1 MRLRTSLTSPF
12 GRKARMA
19 ALRLGF
25 NDLEV
30 LDADTTNPADE
41 IRKDNPLGK
50 VPLLILDDGRRVYDS
65 RVILECFDHMAG
77 PGSLIPIAWD
87 DRLRTLTFQ
96 SLADGV
102 TDAAVLVS
110 YETRYRSEEIRSQKW
125 LDHQRGKILRGLASL
140 TQAAPDPGRFDV
152 ATIAT
157 ACMFGY
163 LDWRKQVDWRA
174 DFPVLV
180 PWLDAFRAATPEF
193 DATARAPA

>member
-19 ALRLGF
+19 AMRLGF
-25 NDLEV
+25 ADLEV
-30 LDADTTNPADE
+30 LNADTTDPADE

-65 RVILECFDHMAG
+65 RVILECLDHMAG
-77 PGSLIPIAWD
+77 PGSLIPVAWD
-87 DRLRTLTFQ
+87 DRLQTLTFQ

-110 YETRYRSEEIRSQKW
+110 YETRYRAEEIRSAKW
-125 LDHQRGKILRGLASL
+125 LDHQRGKIVRGLASL

-152 ATIAT
+152 ATIST
-157 ACMFGY
+157 ACMLGY

-174 DFPVLV
+174 DFPTLV
-180 PWLDAFRAATPEF
+180 AWMDAFRAAAPEY
-193 DATARAPA
+193 DATARTPD